1 MNRKFRNGMII
12 AQFTLGT
19 LMIVIGVVLL
29 FTLPR
34 CKQTQASLEQTLQHT
49 AELSQQTANTMN
61 SALKTSELTSQALAK
76 QSESLNKLGKK
87 IHNMPAVLEKYLGDY
102 SQYVIDFREFIQ
114 ENIKA
119 INDTTQGMTQSIT
132 TSQKLLN
139 ANAEAMTCIHAQF
152 TEHKPLVNGVIIAAA
167 LFFGFGLVFTMNG
180 IFILVCFPAKN
191 SDDK

>member
-19 LMIVIGVVLL
+19 LMIVIGIVLL

-87 IHNMPAVLEKYLGDY
+87 IPNTPCCTGKI
-102 SQYVIDFREFIQ
+102 SR
-114 ENIKA
+114 
-119 INDTTQGMTQSIT
+119 
-132 TSQKLLN
+132 
-139 ANAEAMTCIHAQF
+139 
-152 TEHKPLVNGVIIAAA
+152 
-167 LFFGFGLVFTMNG
+167 
-180 IFILVCFPAKN
+180 
-191 SDDK
+191 